1 MSTLKVSTI
10 SPLGT
15 DATKTITLGESAG
28 TLAIASGAKT
38 SGFGK
43 IGQVISTTKTD
54 YFDGAST
61 SYVDITGM
69 TATITPAST
78 SSKVLVNIFLNLS
91 HHSSGKFGFI
101 KLQRNST
108 DICVGDAA
116 GSRDQVTTGR
126 YSAYGPNGFGMNIC
140 FLDSPSTTSAC
151 VYKLVGRASSG
162 TFSVNRDG
170 DDSDSS
176 NRMRSASTFTL
187 MEVLD

>member
-1 MSTLKVSTI
+1 MSIIQVDTLQKRDGSTF
-10 SPLGT
+10 PL
-15 DATKTITLGESAG
+15 
-28 TLAIASGAKT
+28 
-38 SGFGK
+38 GK

-69 TATITPAST
+69 TATLTPTSS
-78 SSKVLVNIFLNLS
+78 SSKVLINVFLNLS
-91 HHSSGKFGFI
+91 HHSSNKFSFI
-101 KLQRNST
+101 KLQRNSS

-116 GSRDQVTTGR
+116 GSRDRVTTGR
-126 YSAYGPNGFGMNIC
+126 YNAYGPNGFGMNIC

-170 DDSDSS
+170 DDADSS
-176 NRMRSASTFTL
+176 NRMRSASTFTI
-187 MEVLD
+187 MEVLA

>member
-1 MSTLKVSTI
+1 MTSKLKVNLI
-10 SPLGT
+10 NDGG
-15 DATKTITLGESAG
+15 DNNIITSDG
-28 TLAIASGAKT
+28 SGVIT
-38 SGFGK
+38 SSKFK
-43 IGQVISTTKTD
+43 IGQVVSATKTD

-69 TATITPAST
+69 TATITPSST

-101 KLQRNST
+101 KLQRYNST

-140 FLDSPSTTSAC
+140 FLDSPATTSAQQYTISMKIQA
-151 VYKLVGRASSG
+151 VERLRKSR
-162 TFSVNRDG
+162 R
-170 DDSDSS
+170 
-176 NRMRSASTFTL
+176 R
-187 MEVLD
+187 